1 MIKAIY
7 ENLYRDYT
15 EEVLKEEEEFL
26 LLFKKIIGKPRWIQ
40 RFWIR
45 RILNRESFSL
55 VSPTGVGKTTFGLI
69 TSLFFLKRNKKSFV
83 IVPTTLLLLQ
93 CVENLRNFLKKLGME
108 DKINGEGR
116 EVVVFYHGRLK
127 REERERVKK
136 IIKEGNYNILLT
148 TTQFLT
154 KNFNLISDKVF
165 DFIFVDDVDSVLKR
179 SRNVDKILTL
189 MGFKRRGKEWY
200 GSTNSI
206 LVVSTAT
213 AKKGKSTLLF
223 RKLLNFDVGS
233 SFSTLRNIEDV
244 LVSNNGIETI
254 EKILKLMGD
263 GGIIYARSLEDVEKY
278 YNLLKGKFKIGIIT
292 STKKKDY
299 ERFKNGEL
307 DYLIGTTY
315 YYGLLVRGLDIPQR
329 IKYTVF
335 IGAPVVKTIY
345 ENLTPKMVKMIFLS
359 AKRYR
364 ELKKYPKTPE
374 ELKNLIKEG
383 EIKDDLEDIV
393 LTDDGVIFPD
403 IRTYIQ
409 ASGRAS
415 RLTLK
420 GITKGASFL
429 IESDQRIARSFV
441 KKAEYFDI
449 VFKDIKDVDFVK
461 LKEEIERSRREG
473 GESDDI
479 IKPTLFIV
487 ESPTKAK
494 TIARFFGKPGIKI
507 FNGSIVYEIPTER
520 HILLITASLGHLV
533 DLTVNK
539 GFFGVEVKEDF
550 TPIYSSI
557 KRCRVCGYQF
567 TKESK
572 VCPRCGSKDIDDA
585 RTRIENLRRLAYET
599 GNVII
604 GTDPDSEGEKIS
616 WDIKNLLGDSVN
628 IKRAEFHEVTPKA
641 IKEALMNLREIDE
654 NLVKAQIVRRIEDRW
669 IGFSLSQK
677 LWEVF
682 KTKNLS
688 AGRVQTPVL
697 GWIIDGERKF
707 KEKRPVTLIPELE
720 LEVDGKISDKPEIYV
735 KVELIGEKEGSISP
749 PPPYTTDEML
759 KDAARILR
767 LPVKDTMKLAQ
778 DLFESGLITYH
789 RTDSTY
795 VSDRGIK
802 IAKEFLGAD
811 FKGRKWGKVDAHE
824 CIRPTKPWDRYTL
837 QKMIYS
843 DVLYIEG
850 ITEKHLSLYKL
861 IFNRFMAS
869 QCKDIV
875 VKIKNYRIKFD
886 SKILNDERIVSAE
899 GRAFELFGNVKVKRE
914 IPIGEF
920 KTSVKIVK
928 KPLGYPLSQA
938 DVIRNMKEKGLGRPS
953 TYSTIVEKL
962 FLRKYIVERK
972 SWLFS
977 TNLGRKVWKFL
988 TENFPDFVSEERT
1001 RILFEKMDRVER
1013 GEISFEDV
1021 LREVY
1026 IETKEV
1032 IKKVPSV
1039 S

>member
-1 MIKAIY
+1 M
-7 ENLYRDYT
+7 
-15 EEVLKEEEEFL
+15 
-26 LLFKKIIGKPRWIQ
+26 
-40 RFWIR
+40 
-45 RILNRESFSL
+45 
-55 VSPTGVGKTTFGLI
+55 
-69 TSLFFLKRNKKSFV
+69 
-83 IVPTTLLLLQ
+83 
-93 CVENLRNFLKKLGME
+93 
-108 DKINGEGR
+108 
-116 EVVVFYHGRLK
+116 
-127 REERERVKK
+127 
-136 IIKEGNYNILLT
+136 
-148 TTQFLT
+148 
-154 KNFNLISDKVF
+154 
-165 DFIFVDDVDSVLKR
+165 
-179 SRNVDKILTL
+179 
-189 MGFKRRGKEWY
+189 
-200 GSTNSI
+200 
-206 LVVSTAT
+206 
-213 AKKGKSTLLF
+213 
-223 RKLLNFDVGS
+223 
-233 SFSTLRNIEDV
+233 
-244 LVSNNGIETI
+244 
-254 EKILKLMGD
+254 
-263 GGIIYARSLEDVEKY
+263 
-278 YNLLKGKFKIGIIT
+278 
-292 STKKKDY
+292 
-299 ERFKNGEL
+299 
-307 DYLIGTTY
+307 
-315 YYGLLVRGLDIPQR
+315 
-329 IKYTVF
+329 
-335 IGAPVVKTIY
+335 
-345 ENLTPKMVKMIFLS
+345 
-359 AKRYR
+359 
-364 ELKKYPKTPE
+364 
-374 ELKNLIKEG
+374 
-383 EIKDDLEDIV
+383 
-393 LTDDGVIFPD
+393 
-403 IRTYIQ
+403 
-409 ASGRAS
+409 
-415 RLTLK
+415 
-420 GITKGASFL
+420 
-429 IESDQRIARSFV
+429 
-441 KKAEYFDI
+441 
-449 VFKDIKDVDFVK
+449 
-461 LKEEIERSRREG
+461 
-473 GESDDI
+473 
-479 IKPTLFIV
+479 
-487 ESPTKAK
+487 
-494 TIARFFGKPGIKI
+494 
-507 FNGSIVYEIPTER
+507 
-520 HILLITASLGHLV
+520 
-533 DLTVNK
+533 
-539 GFFGVEVKEDF
+539 
-550 TPIYSSI
+550 
-557 KRCRVCGYQF
+557 
-567 TKESK
+567 
-572 VCPRCGSKDIDDA
+572 
-585 RTRIENLRRLAYET
+585 
-599 GNVII
+599 
-604 GTDPDSEGEKIS
+604 
-616 WDIKNLLGDSVN
+616 
-628 IKRAEFHEVTPKA
+628 TPKA

-795 VSDRGIK
+795 VSNRGIK

-811 FKGRKWGKVDAHE
+811 FKGRKWGRVGAHE

-886 SKILNDERIVSAE
+886 SKILNDERIVAAE
-899 GRAFELFGNVKVKRE
+899 GRAFELFGNVKVKKE
-914 IPIGEF
+914 LPLGEF